1 MAPCHVQLMFGINY
15 GNSYG
20 GRLNVWNSYQAQ
32 PSYNYNPFS
41 SWTNNFTNTGS
52 TQPYG
57 YGSYQ
62 YNLDRFDSGGVGNS
76 QAGNQVNANQES
88 DYMRRLKVLQALG
101 PGAAARIPNWQT
113 MPFND
118 FLLAAARLKGIK
130 PGNQT
135 NTNPKGNLEYLPLN
149 VTARAY
155 YDESQQLQQVTSVN
169 VWEMNTGV
177 TENTYNNYGSK
188 ELYARFG
195 NAVKGRT
202 YRIEVTWS
210 DGRRFQIEGINA
222 TGNVVVDRPN
232 RY

>member
-1 MAPCHVQLMFGINY
+1 MARCHVQDMFGINY
-15 GNSYG
+15 GSSYG
-20 GRLNVWNSYQAQ
+20 GGLNLWNSYQAA
-32 PSYNYNPFS
+32 PTHNYNPFS
-41 SWTNNFTNTGS
+41 AWTNNFTNTGAA
-52 TQPYG
+52 QPYG

-62 YNLDRFDSGGVGNS
+62 YNLDRFDNGGVGNT
-76 QAGNQVNANQES
+76 QAGNQVNQNQES

-101 PGAAARIPNWQT
+101 PGAAAKIPNWQT

-188 ELYARFG
+188 EVNARFG

-202 YRIEVTWS
+202 YRIEVTWA

>member
-1 MAPCHVQLMFGINY
+1 MFSINY
-15 GNSYG
+15 GGGYG
-20 GRLNVWNSYQAQ
+20 YGAPLNVWGSYQAPQ
-32 PSYNYNPFS
+32 TFNYNPFS
-41 SWTNNFTNTGS
+41 SWTNNFAESPS
-52 TQPYG
+52 TPYG

-62 YNLDRFDSGGVGNS
+62 YNLDRYDSGGVGNAQTS
-76 QAGNQVNANQES
+76 NQINQQS

-101 PGAAARIPNWQT
+101 PGAEARIPNWRT

-118 FLLAAARLKGIK
+118 FLLAAARLKGVQ

-155 YDESQQLQQVTSVN
+155 YDENQQLQQVQSVD
-169 VWEMNTGV
+169 VWEVNTGV
-177 TENTYNNYGSK
+177 DEKTYNNYGSR
-188 ELYARFG
+188 EVYARFG

-202 YRIEVTWS
+202 YRIEVTWA
-210 DGRRFQIEGINA
+210 DGRRYQIEGINA

>member
-1 MAPCHVQLMFGINY
+1 MFALNY
-15 GNSYG
+15 GGGYG
-20 GRLNVWNSYQAQ
+20 NGGLNVWNSYQTQ
-32 PSYNYNPFS
+32 PTYNYSPWS
-41 SWTNNFTNTGS
+41 SWTNNFTNTG
-52 TQPYG
+52 TTPYG

-62 YNLDRFDSGGVGNS
+62 YNLDRFDSGGVGNT
-76 QAGNQVNANQES
+76 QTGNNINQQS

-101 PGAAARIPNWQT
+101 PGAEARIPNWRT

-118 FLLAAARLKGIK
+118 FLLAAARLKGVQ

-155 YDESQQLQQVTSVN
+155 YDENQQLQQVQSID
-169 VWEMNTGV
+169 VWEVNTGV
-177 TENTYNNYGSK
+177 DEKTYNNYGSK
-188 ELYARFG
+188 EVYARFG

-202 YRIEVTWS
+202 YRIEVTWA
-210 DGRRFQIEGINA
+210 DGRRYQIEGINA